1 MDVSGRTVVVI
12 NVMAVLL
19 LLSLLCYRFNWI
31 F

>member
-12 NVMAVLL
+12 NVMAALL